1 MTPGGNAALMQ
12 AGTEFTAVAIPGA
25 GRMPEVEAKLT
36 VTKQGNVCVV
46 EFEDRKILEEL
57 AINQIR
63 EQLTGLIAAET
74 SPRILLNFRKVE
86 HLSSAALG
94 VLITVGKQVT
104 ERHGQLVLANIHPQI
119 FEVFKITRLN
129 KLFNIRGTTDEAL
142 REFT

>member
-1 MTPGGNAALMQ
+1 
-12 AGTEFTAVAIPGA
+12 
-25 GRMPEVEAKLT
+25 MPEVEAKLT